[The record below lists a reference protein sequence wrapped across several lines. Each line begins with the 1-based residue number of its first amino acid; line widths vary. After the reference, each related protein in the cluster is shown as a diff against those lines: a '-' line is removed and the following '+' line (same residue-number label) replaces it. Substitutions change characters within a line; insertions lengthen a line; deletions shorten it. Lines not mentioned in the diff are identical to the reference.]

1 MKNIL
6 YLLTL
11 SMVLV
16 ACGGASNETPSDAAG
31 IRALIK
37 TKKAEIADLETQ
49 VEELQANLEAIEP
62 IRETQILV
70 SVDSV
75 NTGDFNRF
83 TKLQANVISDD
94 YANVSSETGGRLTSM
109 KVREGQNVSRGQ
121 LIATVDLESLEK
133 QRSEVESSLDLART
147 VFERQERLWNQEIGS
162 EIQYLQAKNN
172 VERLEK
178 TIATIET
185 NLKKRNLYAPISGVV
200 DREFL
205 KSGEMAGPGTP
216 IISILN
222 TNNLKVVADV
232 PETYLA
238 KIGRGDQVSIFFP
251 ALGVEMEEKI
261 DLIGRTIDP
270 SNRTFKIEVNVGN
283 AKGMLKPNLL
293 AEVEINDL
301 SLSDVITIP
310 VDIIQEEING
320 KKYVFAAEKK
330 GEEYRA
336 RKIYIETGDSYDGN
350 IIVSKG
356 LQGDELIVTE
366 GARAL
371 TDNILLKLS

>member
-121 LIATVDLESLEK
+121 LIATVDPRCRVIQQVKSC
-133 QRSEVESSLDLART
+133 T
-147 VFERQERLWNQEIGS
+147 VS
-162 EIQYLQAKNN
+162 C
-172 VERLEK
+172 
-178 TIATIET
+178 
-185 NLKKRNLYAPISGVV
+185 
-200 DREFL
+200 
-205 KSGEMAGPGTP
+205 
-216 IISILN
+216 
-222 TNNLKVVADV
+222 
-232 PETYLA
+232 
-238 KIGRGDQVSIFFP
+238 
-251 ALGVEMEEKI
+251 
-261 DLIGRTIDP
+261 
-270 SNRTFKIEVNVGN
+270 
-283 AKGMLKPNLL
+283 
-293 AEVEINDL
+293 
-301 SLSDVITIP
+301 
-310 VDIIQEEING
+310 
-320 KKYVFAAEKK
+320 
-330 GEEYRA
+330 
-336 RKIYIETGDSYDGN
+336 
-350 IIVSKG
+350 
-356 LQGDELIVTE
+356 VTC
-366 GARAL
+366 
-371 TDNILLKLS
+371 